1 LAKAAEILRGAGH
14 NLTIAPTAGPGTATE
29 IAREH
34 VSAGADLV
42 LAAGGDGTINEV
54 AEGLVHTQVPLGI
67 LPGGTANVLATE
79 LGLGSGLVGAAR
91 RLEEFRPHRISVGH
105 VTCRG
110 GAVSR
115 HFLLMV
121 GVGLDAHIVYNVS
134 LPLKAR
140 TGKLSYW
147 VAGWGMLGR
156 RLAQFQ
162 VEVRGERRACSF
174 ALVSKV
180 RNYAGDL
187 EIARDVTLFDDYF
200 EVILFEGNSTLPYVK
215 YLAGVM
221 LNRLHD
227 MKGVTISRA
236 ECLTFSGPRDE
247 RIYVQVDGEFLGPL
261 PAHVRVVPDALTM
274 LVPEEY
280 VRTRSRRM
288 AEVDCDTR

>member
-1 LAKAAEILRGAGH
+1 LAKAAEVLRGAGH
-14 NLTIAPTAGPGTATE
+14 NLTISPTAGPGTATE

-54 AEGLVHTQVPLGI
+54 AEGLIHTQVPLGI

-79 LGLGSGLVGAAR
+79 MGLGSGLVAAAR

-110 GAVSR
+110 GAISR

-121 GVGLDAHIVYNVS
+121 GVGLDAHIVYHVS

-156 RLAQFQ
+156 RLAQFE
-162 VEVRGERRACSF
+162 VEVRGKRRTSSF

-180 RNYAGDL
+180 RNYGGDL
-187 EIARDVTLFDDYF
+187 EIARDVSLFDDCF
-200 EVILFEGNSTLPYVK
+200 EVITFEGNSALPYLK

-221 LNRLHD
+221 LNRLYG

-236 ECLTFSGPRDE
+236 DCVTFSGPRDE
-247 RIYVQVDGEFLGPL
+247 RIYVQVDGDFLGPL
-261 PAHVRVVPDALTM
+261 PARVRVVPDALTV
-274 LVPEEY
+274 LVPEDY
-280 VRTRSRRM
+280 VRARSRRT
-288 AEVDCDTR
+288 AEVDYDTR

>member
-1 LAKAAEILRGAGH
+1 MS
-14 NLTIAPTAGPGTATE
+14 PTAGPGTATE

-54 AEGLVHTQVPLGI
+54 AEGLIHTQVPLGI

-79 LGLGSGLVGAAR
+79 MGLGSGLVAAAR

-110 GAVSR
+110 GAISR

-121 GVGLDAHIVYNVS
+121 GVGLDAHIVYHVS

-156 RLAQFQ
+156 RLAQFEF
-162 VEVRGERRACSF
+162 EVRGKRRTSSF

-180 RNYAGDL
+180 RNYGGDL
-187 EIARDVTLFDDYF
+187 EIARDVSLFDDYF
-200 EVILFEGNSTLPYVK
+200 EVITFEGNSALPYLK

-221 LNRLHD
+221 LNRLYG

-236 ECLTFSGPRDE
+236 DCVTFSGPRDE
-247 RIYVQVDGEFLGPL
+247 RIYVQVDGDFLGPL
-261 PAHVRVVPDALTM
+261 PARVRVVPGALTI

-280 VRTRSRRM
+280 VLARSRRT
-288 AEVDCDTR
+288 AEVDYDTRA